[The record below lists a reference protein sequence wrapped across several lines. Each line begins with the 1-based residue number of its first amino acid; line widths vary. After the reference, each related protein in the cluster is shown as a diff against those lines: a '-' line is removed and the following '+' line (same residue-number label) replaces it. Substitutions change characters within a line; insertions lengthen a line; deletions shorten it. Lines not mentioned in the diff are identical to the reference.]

1 MPEARVV
8 ENFLAMSRETTA
20 WVKCVSYGIRG
31 RASETDYQAG
41 LATTG

>member
-8 ENFLAMSRETTA
+8 ENFLAISRETTA
-20 WVKCVSYGIRG
+20 WVKCVSYIRG

-41 LATTG
+41 LATIG